1 MSFDPASGARSF
13 HFRGRTLFL
22 GSCYLFALSPLV
34 AFVVR
39 AATEPVGSLRQW
51 QTDAATVD
59 ESAGGAKAVSS
70 ADDPAMAGAEW
81 GYGADDQVP
90 TAAPGHAN
98 ASNVTSTLNPSTQPG
113 SAGPTGRSPTA
124 PATFRST
131 PNPAAPGPTPVTQ
144 PTTNSTEP
152 STTTT
157 QAVATPQ
164 LTTPQLTTPQLTTPQ
179 LTTPQLTTSSTDGCH
194 PAYAPCVP
202 IASDVDC
209 LGGGGDGPEYI
220 RGPIQILDPADPYG
234 LDGRDNNGIG
244 CES

>member
-39 AATEPVGSLRQW
+39 AATEPVGSLRQS
-51 QTDAATVD
+51 QTEAATVD
-59 ESAGGAKAVSS
+59 ESDGGAKAVSS

-90 TAAPGHAN
+90 TAASGNAN

-124 PATFRST
+124 PATLRST
-131 PNPAAPGPTPVTQ
+131 PNPAAPGTTPVTQ
-144 PTTNSTEP
+144 PTTNTTEP
-152 STTTT
+152 STSTT
-157 QAVATPQ
+157 QAVATTTI
-164 LTTPQLTTPQLTTPQ
+164 TTPQLTTT
-179 LTTPQLTTSSTDGCH
+179 STDGCH